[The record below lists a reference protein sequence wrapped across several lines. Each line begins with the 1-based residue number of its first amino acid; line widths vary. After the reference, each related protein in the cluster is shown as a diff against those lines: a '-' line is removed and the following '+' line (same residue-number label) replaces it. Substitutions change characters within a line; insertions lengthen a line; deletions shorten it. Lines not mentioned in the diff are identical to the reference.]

1 MPRAATP
8 SPLPTAR
15 AAGRWGL
22 AGLLVAS
29 VHVGAAG
36 AGMLYWSRPPAELL
50 MPPAT
55 IIAFE
60 LAPAPVAPPPPP
72 RVEAVPE
79 IEPVIDPPPPISELD
94 LIPPAP
100 PEVKVAVAVPEKP
113 KPVKKKKKKEQKKK
127 KKVEK
132 PVDAPVP
139 PQEFKTASDAPST
152 TRVESAPQPVTAAA
166 PVAAG
171 PTPDD
176 VARVSEATN
185 RWELAFRKHIEKY
198 QRYPKSARRKH
209 QEGAPVVN
217 FIFDRSGEVI
227 EVRVTRS
234 SGFETLDEEAIATF
248 QRASPLPPLPPEIE
262 GTRLQRTIAL
272 NFNLK

>member
-1 MPRAATP
+1 MSLAVQSLSPAPGREAPRWA
-8 SPLPTAR
+8 
-15 AAGRWGL
+15 L
-22 AGLLVAS
+22 AGMLMAGL
-29 VHVGAAG
+29 HVGAAA
-36 AGMLYWSRPPAELL
+36 AGILYWHRPPTEMIL
-50 MPPAT
+50 PPAT

-72 RVEAVPE
+72 RVEDMPE
-79 IEPVIDPPPPISELD
+79 IEPVIDPPPPITELD
-94 LIPPAP
+94 IIPPAP

-113 KPVKKKKKKEQKKK
+113 KPVKKKKKQEKKK
-127 KKVEK
+127 KKKIEK
-132 PVDAPVP
+132 PVEAPVP

-152 TRVESAPQPVTAAA
+152 TQVESAPQPVTAAA

-198 QRYPKSARRKH
+198 RRYPKSARRKH
-209 QEGAPVVN
+209 QEGSPVVN
-217 FIFDRSGEVI
+217 FVFDRSGEVI

-234 SGFETLDEEAIATF
+234 SGVDVLDDEAIATF

-262 GTRLQRTIAL
+262 GSRLQRTIAL
-272 NFNLK
+272 NFSLK